1 MTAPRRRTLRRSEW
15 YAASSRLRAGA
26 PLSAR
31 ERSLLRRRGMLHEE
45 CRLSGRGQAAYVAA
59 RLGVPVLEARIL
71 AALYA
76 FRMRLGSAA
85 GAADAS
91 ARSLASPARASLPP
105 DAHLE
110 LPPGLAPPSS
120 PPASPLPQSVP
131 MSYSAL
137 LPLLAGRSPSR
148 MRSAVACLVG
158 RGLAVKRGRELVC
171 IAEDALGR
179 LSDLDSELLAVGG
192 APP

>member
-1 MTAPRRRTLRRSEW
+1 MTAPRRTLRRSEW

-76 FRMRLGSAA
+76 FRRRLGSAA
-85 GAADAS
+85 DAADA
-91 ARSLASPARASLPP
+91 PARAPVPPAPAPLPP

-110 LPPGLAPPSS
+110 LPPGSAPPA
-120 PPASPLPQSVP
+120 PPASPLPRSVP

-179 LSDLDSELLAVGG
+179 LSELDSELLAVGE

>member
-1 MTAPRRRTLRRSEW
+1 MTAPRRRTLRRAEW

-85 GAADAS
+85 NAADAS
-91 ARSLASPARASLPP
+91 AGARAAPARPSLPP
-105 DAHLE
+105 DANLE
-110 LPPGLAPPSS
+110 LPPGPAPR
-120 PPASPLPQSVP
+120 ASPLPQSVP

-171 IAEDALGR
+171 IAEDALAR
-179 LSDLDSELLAVGG
+179 LSDLDSELLAVGE